1 MGPASRLKNARVG
14 RDQGGDMDSSDDQAP
29 AKLALQYAEEVLCA
43 NWNPLALLVVE
54 PVKHAVTRV
63 VDGSE
68 AEAFLAR
75 LYRCQQA

>member
-1 MGPASRLKNARVG
+1 MR
-14 RDQGGDMDSSDDQAP
+14 SSDHGAP
-29 AKLALQYAEEVLCA
+29 AKQALQYAEEVLCA

-54 PVKHAVTRV
+54 PATPARASA
-63 VDGSE
+63 VDGGD